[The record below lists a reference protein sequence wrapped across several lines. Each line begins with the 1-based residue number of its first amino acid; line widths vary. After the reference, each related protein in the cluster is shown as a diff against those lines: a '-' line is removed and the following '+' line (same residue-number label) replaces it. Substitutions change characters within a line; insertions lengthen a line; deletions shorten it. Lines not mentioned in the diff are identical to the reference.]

1 MEGRKVNYIDGRWI
15 DGNPPVIG
23 PMSHSVWM
31 ASSVFDGARAYR
43 GLAPDLDRH
52 CARVVRSA
60 LAMGLEPMLSPG
72 EIEAIAWEGIER
84 FPPGTALYIRPMF
97 WAEEGFIVAKPEST
111 RFVMTIVEAPMP
123 AERRLTACLSSF
135 RRPAPDM
142 APTEAKTGA
151 LYPNVARMLREA
163 RSRGVDT
170 AVALDPLGHVAEFAT
185 ANLFMAKDGVVR
197 TPAANGTFLAGI
209 TRARVIGLLRDDGV
223 AVEECALGFADLLT
237 ADEVF
242 ATGNYAKVVPCIRI
256 EDRGFEPG
264 PMMARARALY
274 DAFAEREGRRRR

>member
-1 MEGRKVNYIDGRWI
+1 MDGRKINYIDGRWI
-15 DGNPPVIG
+15 DGNPPVMG

-60 LAMGLEPMLSPG
+60 LAMGLEPGLSPA
-72 EIEAIAWEGIER
+72 EVEAIAWDGIER
-84 FPPGTALYIRPMF
+84 FPAGTALYIRPMF

-123 AERRLTACLSSF
+123 TERRLTACLSSF

-163 RSRGVDT
+163 RSKGVDT
-170 AVALDPLGHVAEFAT
+170 AVALDPLSHVAEFAT

-209 TRARVIGLLRDDGV
+209 TRARVIGLLRGDGTT
-223 AVEECALGFADLLT
+223 VEECALSFADLLD

-242 ATGNYAKVVPCIRI
+242 ATGNYAKVVPCVRI
-256 EDRGFEPG
+256 EDRSFEPG
-264 PMMARARALY
+264 PVMARARALY
-274 DAFAEREGRRRR
+274 DAFAEAEGRRRR

>member
-1 MEGRKVNYIDGRWI
+1 MDGRKVNYIDGRWI

-23 PMSHSVWM
+23 PMTHSVWM

-52 CARVVRSA
+52 CARIVRSA
-60 LAMGLEPMLSPG
+60 VAMGLDPMLTAG
-72 EIEAIAWEGIER
+72 EIEAIAWEGIDR
-84 FPPGTALYIRPMF
+84 FPAGTALYIRPMF

-123 AERRLTACLSSF
+123 EGRQLTACLSTY
-135 RRPAPDM
+135 RRPGPDM

-163 RSRGVDT
+163 RARGVDT
-170 AVALDPLGHVAEFAT
+170 AVVLDGLSHVAEFAT
-185 ANLFMAKDGVVR
+185 ANIFMAKDGVVR

-209 TRARVIGLLRDDGV
+209 TRERVIGLLRDDGV
-223 AVEECALGFADLLT
+223 TVEECAIGFPELLA

-256 EDRGFEPG
+256 EDRTFGPG

-274 DAFAEREGRRRR
+274 DAFAEREGRRKA